1 VAQAHEPKPEEPMS
15 EAERAALE
23 HLREYPFL
31 KPLSE
36 VVLGKLQPNLVE
48 RTYAAGET
56 MLRAGEYSDAAFYL
70 RSGIVEIRFA
80 AAASPPAPREKGGH
94 GVAKSAKPARSLAGF
109 ASHRSGVAA
118 DGTVIVADMPVD
130 LSLNKNVLLEPGE
143 LFGELS
149 ALARY
154 PLSSDVVA
162 KSDVVCLAIRAPA
175 LRMLFKQKEVAA
187 FKKDVDERYRTRTLG
202 SHLRQVDLFAG
213 LGDRA
218 IERLRQTADLASFE
232 PGAVIVEQGAKA
244 DAFYLVRGGNVKVM
258 VRTGSTDLAVTYLRK
273 GDYAGEIALLMDE
286 VWPFSLQALEYV
298 EVVKIPKDELQAAI
312 RDHQPIEQRLWETAV
327 QRLKE
332 RGVVSR
338 NPMTSQYLQ
347 MAMDTGLIHG
357 ESVLLIDLNTCTRC
371 DDCVRAC
378 ADTHGGTPRFIR
390 EGARYQHWS
399 VPVACYQC
407 SDPVCLVG
415 CPTGAITR
423 ALGTL
428 EVTIDP
434 QTCIGCR
441 NCVKRCPWGNII
453 EVPFSS
459 PTLKKDI
466 ELATKCDLCVGRSAG
481 PACVQ
486 MCPHGAAVR
495 ISFKDLVKM
504 QETLSA

>member
-1 VAQAHEPKPEEPMS
+1 MDAREPHKHEAPNPVVAAEE
-15 EAERAALE
+15 AAAAAR
-23 HLREYPFL
+23 LRVYPFL
-31 KPLSE
+31 QPLSDT
-36 VVLGKLQPNLVE
+36 VLRKLAPNLIE
-48 RTYAAGET
+48 RTYKAGEV

-70 RSGIVEIRFA
+70 KEGIVEVRFA
-80 AAASPPAPREKGGH
+80 AAAAAAQPA
-94 GVAKSAKPARSLAGF
+94 ARSGGK
-109 ASHRSGVAA
+109 RSARAAKAPEVRTGGVAA

-130 LSLNKNVLLEPGE
+130 LSLNSRTLLEPGE
-143 LFGELS
+143 LFGELN

-154 PLSSDVVA
+154 PLSSDVIA
-162 KSDVVCLAIRAPA
+162 MSAVVCLAIRTPA

-187 FKKDVDERYRTRTLG
+187 FKKQVDERYRVRTLG
-202 SHLRQVDLFAG
+202 SHLRQVELFVG
-213 LGDRA
+213 LSDQA
-218 IERLRQTADLASFE
+218 IEHLRQTADIVSFE
-232 PGAVIVEQGAKA
+232 PGAVIVEQGTPA

-258 VRTGSTDLAVTYLRK
+258 IRTGATDLSVTYLRK
-273 GDYAGEIALLMDE
+273 GEYTGEVSLLMKE
-286 VWPFSLQALEYV
+286 PWPFTLQALEYV
-298 EVVKIPKDELQAAI
+298 EMVKIGRAEFESVV
-312 RDHQPIEQRLWETAV
+312 RDHPPVEERLWTSV
-327 QRLKE
+327 VRRLKE

-338 NPMTSQYLQ
+338 NPMASQYLQ

-390 EGARYQHWS
+390 EGSRYQHWS

-423 ALGTL
+423 AMGTL

-434 QTCIGCR
+434 QTCIGCH
-441 NCVKRCPWGNII
+441 NCSKRCPWGNIV

-459 PTLKKDI
+459 PSLKKDI
-466 ELATKCDLCVGRSAG
+466 DLATKCDLCVGRDAG

-495 ISFKDLVKM
+495 ISFKDLAHVT
-504 QETLSA
+504 ETLST

>member
-1 VAQAHEPKPEEPMS
+1 MTPIEPHAHGEAAEPVNAELQ
-15 EAERAALE
+15 EALQRLRA
-23 HLREYPFL
+23 YPFL
-31 KPLSE
+31 QPLSDT
-36 VVLGKLQPNLVE
+36 VLRKLQPNLVE
-48 RTYAAGET
+48 RAYAAGELL
-56 MLRAGEYSDAAFYL
+56 LRAGEYSDAAYYL
-70 RSGIVEIRFA
+70 KEGIVEVRFA
-80 AAASPPAPREKGGH
+80 AAAGSPAPAAADAPGSDTR
-94 GVAKSAKPARSLAGF
+94 ARLAQF
-109 ASHRSGVAA
+109 AHRASVGA
-118 DGTVIVADMPVD
+118 DGTIIVSDMPVD
-130 LSLNKNVLLEPGE
+130 VSLHKRVLLEPGE
-143 LFGELS
+143 LFGELN

-162 KSDVVCLAIRAPA
+162 KSEVVCLAIRTPA

-187 FKKDVDERYRTRTLG
+187 FKKQVDERYRARTLG
-202 SHLRQVDLFAG
+202 SHLRQVELFGG

-218 IERLRQTADLASFE
+218 IERLRQTADIVSFE
-232 PGAVIVEQGAKA
+232 PGALIAEQGAAA

-258 VRTGSTDLAVTYLRK
+258 IRAGSTDLAITYLRK
-273 GDYAGEIALLMDE
+273 GEYAGEIALLMDE
-286 VWPFSLQALEYV
+286 PWPFSLQALEYV
-298 EVVKIPKDELQAAI
+298 EIVKIPRAEFQAVV
-312 RDHQPIEQRLWETAV
+312 RDHPPVEQRLWDTAV

-332 RGVVSR
+332 RGVASR
-338 NPMTSQYLQ
+338 NPLASQYLQ

-357 ESVLLIDLNTCTRC
+357 ESVMLIDLNSCTRC

-390 EGARYQHWS
+390 EGTRYQQWS

-423 ALGTL
+423 AMGTL

-441 NCVKRCPWGNII
+441 NCVKRCPWGNIV

-459 PTLKKDI
+459 PTLKKNID
-466 ELATKCDLCVGRSAG
+466 LATKCDLCVGRAAG

-486 MCPHGAAVR
+486 MCPHGSAVR
-495 ISFKDLVKM
+495 ISFKDLARVT
-504 QETLSA
+504 EILSA

>member
-1 VAQAHEPKPEEPMS
+1 MPGVPHEPEHKEELT
-15 EAERAALE
+15 AEQRAALE

-36 VVLGKLQPNLVE
+36 TVLGKLQPNLVE
-48 RTYAAGET
+48 RSYAAGET
-56 MLRAGEYSDAAFYL
+56 LLRAGEYSDAAFYL
-70 RSGIVEIRFA
+70 KSGIVEVRFA
-80 AAASPPAPREKGGH
+80 AASAPPRAKTGASGH
-94 GVAKSAKPARSLAGF
+94 GGAAAKTLAGF
-109 ASHRSGVAA
+109 AHASGVAA

-130 LSLNKNVLLEPGE
+130 LSLHKNVFLEPGE
-143 LFGELS
+143 LFGELN

-154 PLSSDVVA
+154 ALSSDVVA

-213 LGDRA
+213 LSDRA
-218 IERLRQTADLASFE
+218 VDRLRQTADMVSFE
-232 PGAVIVEQGAKA
+232 PGAVIVEQGKPA
-244 DAFYLVRGGNVKVM
+244 DAFYLVRGGNVKVS
-258 VRTGSTDLAVTYLRK
+258 VRTGTTDLAVTYLRK
-273 GDYAGEIALLMDE
+273 GDFAGEVPLLMDE
-286 VWPFSLQALEYV
+286 AWPFSLQALEYV
-298 EVVKIPKDELQAAI
+298 EMVKIPKDELRAAMNA
-312 RDHQPIEQRLWETAV
+312 HAPIEARLWETAV

-332 RGVVSR
+332 RGAVSR

-371 DDCVRAC
+371 DDCVRGC

-423 ALGTL
+423 RMGTL

-441 NCVKRCPWGNII
+441 NCVKRCPWGNIV
-453 EVPFSS
+453 EVPFAS

-466 ELATKCDLCVGRSAG
+466 ELATKCDLCVGRADG

-486 MCPHGAAVR
+486 ACPHGSAVR
-495 ISFKDLVKM
+495 ISFKDMAKM
-504 QETLSA
+504 TETLST